1 MEGVF
6 NQFVNIAGLGVV
18 VGGSMGGIVIIVDY
32 VITSVLSMLK
42 GR

>member
-1 MEGVF
+1 MTEVF

-32 VITSVLSMLK
+32 VITSILSMLK

>member
-32 VITSVLSMLK
+32 VITSILSMLK